1 MAAMA
6 EIGEKSQRLD
16 GIDETSDEESMPWRK
31 VLSKGV
37 KMGKRAYFA
46 YFLLKEELYIH
57 GGVDFNRGIF
67 GDLWH
72 ANIFDTIC
80 TFERVTY
87 PVDGLSEAA
96 LSSQY

>member
-6 EIGEKSQRLD
+6 ETGEKSQRLD

-46 YFLLKEELYIH
+46 YF
-57 GGVDFNRGIF
+57 
-67 GDLWH
+67 
-72 ANIFDTIC
+72 
-80 TFERVTY
+80 
-87 PVDGLSEAA
+87 
-96 LSSQY
+96 